1 MQQICSEIKVKLS
14 NAYYYLFFLLGHSNS
29 TQYCEN
35 IGEVAMRIYVYKIFL
50 HTSECHISCSAKQLM
65 GYFWIFHFTEFF
77 VKLFWGHTKLNPN
90 SKYLWI
96 HYALHPL
103 FGCPWQKLNARSYP
117 KLTLYIFLITITG
130 LVTDIR
136 QTIFRI
142 VMKLF
147 LVIYWKAMKISH
159 DCLQLK
165 VQQTPRHPDYIC
177 LKVQIP
183 TIKILVFICQKLR
196 FPLYNF
202 EENIVLNIKSF

>member
-1 MQQICSEIKVKLS
+1 M
-14 NAYYYLFFLLGHSNS
+14 
-29 TQYCEN
+29 
-35 IGEVAMRIYVYKIFL
+35 
-50 HTSECHISCSAKQLM
+50 
-65 GYFWIFHFTEFF
+65 FWD
-77 VKLFWGHTKLNPN
+77 HTKLNPN

-96 HYALHPL
+96 RYALHPL

-136 QTIFRI
+136 QTTFRI

-183 TIKILVFICQKLR
+183 INKSLFLFVKDCVSFT
-196 FPLYNF
+196 F
-202 EENIVLNIKSF
+202 EEKTGKYTQSLNCVFFRSGKSPHQPNPQHWCH

>member
-1 MQQICSEIKVKLS
+1 MRREKYPRS
-14 NAYYYLFFLLGHSNS
+14 ADLFYWTWDS
-29 TQYCEN
+29 TTSCRLFALRFN
-35 IGEVAMRIYVYKIFL
+35 YVPFYELI
-50 HTSECHISCSAKQLM
+50 
-65 GYFWIFHFTEFF
+65 GYFWIFHYTEFY
-77 VKLFWGHTKLNPN
+77 VKLFLGHSKLNPN
-90 SKYLWI
+90 SKNLWI
-96 HYALHPL
+96 HHALHPL

-136 QTIFRI
+136 QTTFWI

-147 LVIYWKAMKISH
+147 LIIYWKAMKISH

-183 TIKILVFICQKLR
+183 TIKILFFICPKLC
-196 FPLYNF
+196 FL
-202 EENIVLNIKSF
+202 

>member
-1 MQQICSEIKVKLS
+1 MVKLRKICLEIKILLRLASNLPKKPIIGRISDFWPCLS
-14 NAYYYLFFLLGHSNS
+14 IHYPWFFVISILGHQAKFNS
-29 TQYCEN
+29 
-35 IGEVAMRIYVYKIFL
+35 
-50 HTSECHISCSAKQLM
+50 
-65 GYFWIFHFTEFF
+65 
-77 VKLFWGHTKLNPN
+77 N

-130 LVTDIR
+130 LLTDIR
-136 QTIFRI
+136 QTRFQI

-183 TIKILVFICQKLR
+183 TIKILFFICPKLC
-196 FPLYNF
+196 FL
-202 EENIVLNIKSF
+202 